1 MNFMQKSTRNLL
13 ICLGVTIA
21 VGSVVL
27 SASDKT
33 MAKIEAA
40 INRQK
45 AKNFV
50 KDKLKGNE
58 KALDVVEKL
67 SDEEIINL
75 LKVVDKVS
83 DLKGQVGT
91 YTGHL
96 KDATNEFKEMFK
108 EKKDK
113 VTDKAEDF
121 VDEVKD
127 KVKG

>member
-1 MNFMQKSTRNLL
+1 MNRSTRNLL
-13 ICLGVTIA
+13 IGLGATVAIGA
-21 VGSVVL
+21 VIL
-27 SASDKT
+27 SASDKS
-33 MAKIEAA
+33 MAKIESY

-58 KALDVVEKL
+58 KALDVVERL
-67 SDEEIINL
+67 SDEEVINL

-91 YTGHL
+91 YTSHL
-96 KDATNEFKEMFK
+96 KDATNEFKDMFIDKK
-108 EKKDK
+108 EKAAG
-113 VTDKAEDF
+113 KAEHF

>member
-1 MNFMQKSTRNLL
+1 MKRSTRNLL
-13 ICLGVTIA
+13 IGLGATVAIGTVI
-21 VGSVVL
+21 L
-27 SASDKT
+27 SASDKS
-33 MAKIEAA
+33 MAKIESY

-67 SDEEIINL
+67 SDEEVVNL

-91 YTGHL
+91 YTNHL
-96 KDATNEFKEMFK
+96 KDATNEFKDMFMDKK
-108 EKKDK
+108 EKA
-113 VTDKAEDF
+113 TEKAEDF
-121 VDEVKD
+121 VDDVKD
-127 KVKG
+127 KVKK